1 MNAAEKW
8 QADLEDAGELTP
20 DVVERILRVHD
31 DRGQH
36 AIEAVTERRVKQY
49 RDFVV
54 VVGYEDEY
62 VVEDGC
68 TCKDSEYNIDPDD
81 PTSQCWHVLAYEIA
95 RRVDAMD
102 DHDMW
107 YSDVRDF
114 L

>member
-1 MNAAEKW
+1 MNAVEEW
-8 QADLEDAGELTP
+8 QTALEDDGELTP
-20 DVVERILRVHD
+20 DVTERLLAVHGT
-31 DRGQH
+31 RGRR
-36 AIEAVTERRVKQY
+36 AIEAVTERRVKEY

-81 PTSQCWHVLAYEIA
+81 PESLCWHVLAYEIA
-95 RRVDAMD
+95 RRVGAIDH
-102 DHDMW
+102 HDMW

-114 L
+114 I